1 MGLQSSGA
9 ISLNQLHVEVGGTS
23 GTICSLNDS
32 DIRGLIGVSNQGS
45 QNIQQ
50 YYGSSSITPA
60 YDSTATTDLT
70 GDNASGTIALSSVAV
85 GDILVL
91 QILSSNLMETGV
103 TSLSPSNEPSFS
115 GSWSTAIDVDYEW
128 QPSGA
133 TWHTNRLLYR
143 RVNATNENSYS
154 IANGGGSSNN
164 TITYVLHRFIAN
176 ATSVTHNDVEI
187 RAERDNY
194 WSGGNGENSFNHTIN
209 AGSAGGSAI
218 AIASKAYYGGNA
230 STSHPN
236 YSGVALSTSP
246 STSDYSRSAHFAGT
260 GGVGVSHSDI
270 FVRYM
275 DTGSDI
281 TVASGSTNGGTGYL
295 YAHTY
300 LTMS

>member
-50 YYGSSSITPA
+50 YYGSSSITAA
-60 YDSTATTDLT
+60 YDSTVTTDLKGHST
-70 GDNASGTIALSSVAV
+70 SGTLTLSSVAV

-91 QILSSNLMETGV
+91 QILASGLIGTASNY
-103 TSLSPSNEPSFS
+103 EPSFS

-128 QPSGA
+128 APSGA
-133 TWHTNRLLYR
+133 TWHTNRLFYR

-154 IANGGGSSNN
+154 IANGIMAATGS
-164 TITYVLHRFIAN
+164 ITYVLHRFTCN

-187 RAERDNY
+187 RAERDSFY
-194 WSGGNGENSFNHTIN
+194 SGGNGETSFNHTIN
-209 AGSAGGSAI
+209 AGSAGGPAI
-218 AIASKAYYGGNA
+218 AIASKAYYGGNP

-246 STSDYSRSAHFAGT
+246 STSDYSRSAHFAG
-260 GGVGVSHSDI
+260 GLVSGGVSHSDI

-281 TVASGSTNGGTGYL
+281 TVATGSTNGGTGYL

>member
-50 YYGSSSITPA
+50 YYGSSSITAA
-60 YDSTATTDLT
+60 YDSTVTTDLT
-70 GDNASGTIALSSVAV
+70 GYETSGTIALSSVAV

-91 QILSSNLMETGV
+91 QILSSQLQGTFPV
-103 TSLSPSNEPSFS
+103 ASNYEPSFS

-128 QPSGA
+128 SPSGA
-133 TWHTNRLLYR
+133 TYHTNRLFYR

-154 IANGGGSSNN
+154 IQNGIIAATGS
-164 TITYVLHRFIAN
+164 ITYVLHRFTCN
-176 ATSVTHNDVEI
+176 ATSVTHNDVET
-187 RAERDNY
+187 RAERDSFY
-194 WSGGNGENSFNHTIN
+194 SGGNGETSFNHTIN
-209 AGSAGGSAI
+209 SGSAGGPAI
-218 AIASKAYYGGNA
+218 AIASKAYYGGA
-230 STSHPN
+230 VLTSHPN

-246 STSDYSRSAHFAGT
+246 STSDYSRSAHFAG
-260 GGVGVSHSDI
+260 GNVAGGVSHSDI

-281 TVASGSTNGGTGYL
+281 TVATGSTNGGTGYL